1 MRAVPPFLARL
12 GRLQPIWFAV
22 AVAVYLLLWSAQGSR
37 PDWLQV
43 LFYSFTLSNFEMV
56 SLEALRPFHE
66 GQRFPYNWLV
76 FAAMLLMFSILAV
89 LTATFLLLVL
99 FGEHVRATMNAPQ
112 VTFAKYIAEGWRI
125 PLVASLI
132 VGFVQE
138 AHRRATLRLERRARQ
153 LQEAVGAESA
163 QRELQEQELRRAR
176 EIQQALLPKEIPQ
189 IRGFEVFG
197 TWQPAHMVGGDYFDV
212 LRLDADR
219 LGICI
224 ADVVGKS
231 VSAALLMANVQAT
244 LRAYASDAGSPA
256 VLCTR
261 VNSVLC
267 ANTADDKFVTLF
279 YGVLDGKSHSLQ
291 YCNAG
296 HLPPIVLRRSGRAEP
311 LCAGDGA
318 VLGVLRDWPYENG
331 VLQLD
336 TGDRLL
342 LFTDGIT
349 EAANASDEEF
359 GEWRLIEAAQGG
371 SGSAA
376 DVNAQL
382 LAKVNAFC
390 DSHLRDD
397 ATLVVVEVT
406 AECQSEASA

>member
-1 MRAVPPFLARL
+1 MRAIPSFMARL

-22 AVAVYLLLWSAQGSR
+22 AIAVYLVLWSAQGTR

-56 SLEALRPFHE
+56 PLELLRPIHE
-66 GQRFPYNWLV
+66 GRRFPYNWLV
-76 FAAMLLMFSILAV
+76 FAALLLVFSILAV
-89 LTATFLLLVL
+89 LGATFLLLML
-99 FGEHVRATMNAPQ
+99 FGEHVRATMNLPR
-112 VTFAKYIAEGWRI
+112 VTFAMYIAKGWRV

-138 AHRRATLRLERRARQ
+138 AHRRATLHLERRARL
-153 LQEAVGAESA
+153 LQEAVRAEAA

-176 EIQQALLPKEIPQ
+176 DIQQALLPKKIPQ
-189 IRGFEVFG
+189 IRGFAVVG
-197 TWQPAHMVGGDYFDV
+197 TSQPAHMVGGDYYDV
-212 LRLDADR
+212 LRLDPDR

-244 LRAYASDAGSPA
+244 VRAYASDAASPA
-256 VLCTR
+256 MLCTR

-267 ANTADDKFVTLF
+267 ANTGDDKFVTFF
-279 YGVLDGKSHSLQ
+279 YGVLDGKSHCLQ

-296 HLPPIVLRRSGRAEP
+296 HLPPIVLRRSGGAEQLRA
-311 LCAGDGA
+311 GGGV
-318 VLGVLRDWPYENG
+318 VLGVLRDWHYENC
-331 VLQLD
+331 VLRLD
-336 TGDRLL
+336 PGDRLL

-349 EAANASDEEF
+349 EATNARDEEF
-359 GEWRLIEAAQGG
+359 GEQRLIEAAQHGG
-371 SGSAA
+371 DSAA
-376 DVNAQL
+376 EVNAQL

-390 DSHLRDD
+390 DSHLCDD
-397 ATLVVVEVT
+397 ATLIVVEAT
-406 AECQSEASA
+406 AVWQSEASA